1 MMVMLYLHTYLR
13 MHGYVY
19 VLCSGN
25 GWHEDFDKPLG
36 LPVGRATNV
45 TDPQTGEVV
54 GLTRSFASG
63 TVVHYNL
70 TCSNTPARQEGYNCS
85 RIDWGSSA

>member
-54 GLTRSFASG
+54 IALGSLAISYRP
-63 TVVHYNL
+63 NL
-70 TCSNTPARQEGYNCS
+70 C
-85 RIDWGSSA
+85 